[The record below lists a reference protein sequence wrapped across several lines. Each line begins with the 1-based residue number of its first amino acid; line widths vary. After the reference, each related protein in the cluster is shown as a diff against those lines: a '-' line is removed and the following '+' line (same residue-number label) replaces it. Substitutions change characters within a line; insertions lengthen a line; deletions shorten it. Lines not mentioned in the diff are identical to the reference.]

1 MSVTLRSILST
12 LPIPLNPRLV
22 AQPPTF
28 LLHPARS
35 TIRQT
40 LAFACLVQALK
51 HPQFSRSAFGVP
63 HCTSDVAAPRRWW
76 LGDVVNASSTR
87 FCILSGI
94 LQEIDAMEELQMR
107 DRIAISDVRTIC
119 CASARLL
126 QARMFMSG
134 DGLAAPEATAQA
146 CVLGG

>member
-1 MSVTLRSILST
+1 
-12 LPIPLNPRLV
+12 
-22 AQPPTF
+22 
-28 LLHPARS
+28 
-35 TIRQT
+35 
-40 LAFACLVQALK
+40 
-51 HPQFSRSAFGVP
+51 
-63 HCTSDVAAPRRWW
+63 
-76 LGDVVNASSTR
+76 
-87 FCILSGI
+87 
-94 LQEIDAMEELQMR
+94 MR